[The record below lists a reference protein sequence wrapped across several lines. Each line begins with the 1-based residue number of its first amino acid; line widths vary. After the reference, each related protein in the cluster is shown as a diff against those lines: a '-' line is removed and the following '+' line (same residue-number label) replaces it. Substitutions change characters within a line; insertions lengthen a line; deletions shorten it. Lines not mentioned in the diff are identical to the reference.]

1 MTPRNETYV
10 FIVTAVSYNNNRLS
24 VDVFHDGVSKVRTYS
39 TNSGYQ
45 QTVTLGCL
53 PSWTRGTLCG
63 SSVTQE
69 KIISPESMPI
79 TTFSGFILRDLTL
92 LSPILIFLFQK
103 IACNGCQKPKCK
115 ISKRAPDLF

>member
-39 TNSGYQ
+39 TNFGYQ
-45 QTVTLGCL
+45 QTGTHLAVFQVGQG
-53 PSWTRGTLCG
+53 GTLCG

-79 TTFSGFILRDLTL
+79 TTFSGFLLRDLTL
-92 LSPILIFLFQK
+92 LSPILIFLPENC
-103 IACNGCQKPKCK
+103 A
-115 ISKRAPDLF
+115 

>member
-39 TNSGYQ
+39 TNFGYQ
-45 QTVTLGCL
+45 QTGTHLAVFQVGQG
-53 PSWTRGTLCG
+53 GTLCG

-79 TTFSGFILRDLTL
+79 TTFSGFLLRDLT
-92 LSPILIFLFQK
+92 
-103 IACNGCQKPKCK
+103 
-115 ISKRAPDLF
+115 